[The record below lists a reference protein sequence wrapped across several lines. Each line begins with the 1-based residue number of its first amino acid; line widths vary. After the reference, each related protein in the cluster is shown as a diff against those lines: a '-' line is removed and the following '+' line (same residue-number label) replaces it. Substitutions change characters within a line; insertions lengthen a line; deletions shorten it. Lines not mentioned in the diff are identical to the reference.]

1 MPHHTGKDSMLDPTS
16 AGPILAAQLTPQA
29 PSTKDPPR
37 QGCSSMI
44 SQNLACSQQAIGAA
58 SSSSYFL
65 FLLYHLNPSPDLIH
79 PQTSEFVDDLLLL
92 NRLRHQTPRHLAYI
106 HLIYLSSMSFTPRQQ
121 RQLVRLH
128 AGAFSRN
135 RPVVIATTLVV
146 AALATVKYQ
155 SSSMRS
161 KEQAAPDLYV
171 RVDRSGGGV

>member
-37 QGCSSMI
+37 QGCS
-44 SQNLACSQQAIGAA
+44 AIGAA

-79 PQTSEFVDDLLLL
+79 PQTSDFVDDLLLL

>member
-1 MPHHTGKDSMLDPTS
+1 
-16 AGPILAAQLTPQA
+16 
-29 PSTKDPPR
+29 
-37 QGCSSMI
+37 MI

-79 PQTSEFVDDLLLL
+79 PQTSDFVDDLLLL